1 MKRDFVPS
9 PQSIKAVPIPHHHCP
24 THKFFLS
31 HAYKTLSRIASIQ
44 MWWYIYRKRHSPSAI
59 ERSLFVET
67 DTTSHDKGMIAEDL
81 LAILC
86 CPETKQ
92 DIRLLEPKLVEQ
104 LNQRIEKGELKTKG
118 GQPVTEKIDGGLLRN
133 DETVVY
139 PIRDQIPIML
149 IEEGI
154 LVEKSDFS

>member
-1 MKRDFVPS
+1 
-9 PQSIKAVPIPHHHCP
+9 
-24 THKFFLS
+24 
-31 HAYKTLSRIASIQ
+31 
-44 MWWYIYRKRHSPSAI
+44 
-59 ERSLFVET
+59 VET
-67 DTTSHDKGMIAEDL
+67 DTASHDKGTIAKDL

-92 DIRLLEPKLVEQ
+92 DIRLLEPNMIEQ
-104 LNQRIEKGELKTKG
+104 LNQRIVKGELKTKG
-118 GQPVTEKIDGGLLRN
+118 GQVVTEKIDGGLLRK

-154 LVEKSDFS
+154 LVEKSDLS

>member
-1 MKRDFVPS
+1 M
-9 PQSIKAVPIPHHHCP
+9 
-24 THKFFLS
+24 
-31 HAYKTLSRIASIQ
+31 
-44 MWWYIYRKRHSPSAI
+44 
-59 ERSLFVET
+59 ET
-67 DTTSHDKGMIAEDL
+67 DTASDDKGVIAKDL

-92 DIRLLEPKLVEQ
+92 DIRLLESNVVEQ
-104 LNQRIEKGELKTKG
+104 LNQRIVNGKLMTKG
-118 GQPVTEKIDGGLLRN
+118 GQAVTEKIDGGLLRK

-154 LVEKSDFS
+154 LVEKSDLS

>member
-1 MKRDFVPS
+1 M
-9 PQSIKAVPIPHHHCP
+9 
-24 THKFFLS
+24 
-31 HAYKTLSRIASIQ
+31 
-44 MWWYIYRKRHSPSAI
+44 
-59 ERSLFVET
+59 ET
-67 DTTSHDKGMIAEDL
+67 DTASQDKGIIAQDL

-104 LNQRIEKGELKTKG
+104 LNQRIAKGELKTKG
-118 GQPVTEKIDGGLLRN
+118 GQPVSEKIDGGLLRN
-133 DETVVY
+133 DEAVVY

-154 LVEKSDFS
+154 LIEKSDLS

>member
-1 MKRDFVPS
+1 MG
-9 PQSIKAVPIPHHHCP
+9 
-24 THKFFLS
+24 
-31 HAYKTLSRIASIQ
+31 
-44 MWWYIYRKRHSPSAI
+44 
-59 ERSLFVET
+59 T
-67 DTTSHDKGMIAEDL
+67 DTTSQDKGMIAQDL

-92 DIRLLEPKLVEQ
+92 DIRLLEPSVIDK

-118 GQPVTEKIDGGLLRN
+118 GQSVAEKIDGGLLRN
-133 DETVVY
+133 DGTVVY

-154 LVEKSDFS
+154 LVEPSDIS